1 MADPYAG
8 SCEFYRHS
16 DPVGPTI
23 EAARHRPLAVLLRKS
38 NGKRRTCQHA
48 ENVKPAGHDH
58 SHSDAASPGN
68 PSCYFQHSPS
78 GKSAANS
85 TVTEAS
91 ARLLTWSDGAEL
103 EGALP
108 LFGAAAGGER
118 SANDQVDI
126 APAHFTLLHDA
137 AFSHF
142 CSDFTRAYRG
152 LYDAKPILIQE
163 YVAHDPWKLLV
174 AVTLLN
180 KTAGTHAVP
189 AFLGLMDAW
198 PTAHALARAPQGVLQ
213 ARIAHL
219 GLGRSRSERLIALS
233 QAYCADPPVRG
244 NVRPS
249 RCYVDVGVGAQRQ
262 RYPPTEASH
271 LPGSGPYAL
280 DSYRIFCAG
289 EDEWKAVMPRDKELV
304 RYLRWNWAVMAFRRW
319 EALHGPGG
327 DVDIPYIIGR

>member
-1 MADPYAG
+1 MQGAVNSIDTATPSTPPSKPRKIVRSPY
-8 SCEFYRHS
+8 F
-16 DPVGPTI
+16 
-23 EAARHRPLAVLLRKS
+23 RKS
-38 NGKRRTCQHA
+38 NGKRRTRQHA
-48 ENVKPAGHDH
+48 ENVGHGH
-58 SHSDAASPGN
+58 SHSDAVSPGI
-68 PSCYFQHSPS
+68 PSCYFKHSSS
-78 GKSAANS
+78 GKLTANS
-85 TVTEAS
+85 TVTEVS
-91 ARLLTWSDGAEL
+91 ARLLPWYDGAEF
-103 EGALP
+103 EDALP
-108 LFGAAAGGER
+108 LFGVAGGER

-126 APAHFTLLHDA
+126 ALAHFTLLHDA

-142 CSDFTRAYRG
+142 CSDFMRAYRG

-189 AFLGLMDAW
+189 VFLELMDAW
-198 PTAHALARAPQGVLQ
+198 ATAHALAQVPQGVLQ

-244 NVRPS
+244 VMRTS
-249 RCYVDVGVGAQRQ
+249 RCYLDVGDGVKRQ

-304 RYLRWNWAVMAFRRW
+304 RYL
-319 EALHGPGG
+319 
-327 DVDIPYIIGR
+327 